1 MVEEVMRN
9 SYDVIIRNWN
19 KSVMKDLIED
29 RDTIC
34 ESIDTMISFFEE
46 TEEYEKCMKLVY
58 IKNDI
63 TSEYLTKKLIKNAL
77 QRYDKRRI

>member
-1 MVEEVMRN
+1 MTEEVMRN
-9 SYDVIIRNWN
+9 SYDVVVRHWN
-19 KSVMKDLIED
+19 TSVMRELIED

-34 ESIDTMISFFEE
+34 DSIDTMISFFEE

-63 TSEYLTKKLIKNAL
+63 TAEYLTRKLIKDEL
-77 QRYDKRRI
+77 

>member
-9 SYDVIIRNWN
+9 SYDVVVRHWN
-19 KSVMKDLIED
+19 KSVMRDLVKD

-34 ESIDTMISFFEE
+34 DSIDTMISFFEE

-63 TSEYLTKKLIKNAL
+63 TAEYLTRKLIKDEL
-77 QRYDKRRI
+77 

>member
-9 SYDVIIRNWN
+9 SYDVVVRNWN

-46 TEEYEKCMKLVY
+46 TEEYEKCWKLLC
-58 IKNDI
+58 IKDDI
-63 TSEYLTKKLIKNAL
+63 TAEYLIKKLIKNEL
-77 QRYDKRRI
+77 

>member
-9 SYDVIIRNWN
+9 SYDVVVRNWN
-19 KSVMKDLIED
+19 KSVMKDLVED
-29 RDTIC
+29 KDTIC
-34 ESIDTMISFFEE
+34 ESIDTMIKFFEE

-63 TSEYLTKKLIKNAL
+63 TAEYLTKKLIKDEL
-77 QRYDKRRI
+77 

>member
-9 SYDVIIRNWN
+9 SYDVVVRNWN
-19 KSVMKDLIED
+19 KSVMKDLVED
-29 RDTIC
+29 KDTIC
-34 ESIDTMISFFEE
+34 ESIDTMIKFFEE

-63 TSEYLTKKLIKNAL
+63 TAEYLTKKLIKDEL
-77 QRYDKRRI
+77 Q

>member
-63 TSEYLTKKLIKNAL
+63 TSEYLTKKLIKDAL
-77 QRYDKRRI
+77 R

>member
-1 MVEEVMRN
+1 MTEEVMRN
-9 SYDVIIRNWN
+9 SYDVVVRHWN
-19 KSVMKDLIED
+19 KSVMRELIED

-34 ESIDTMISFFEE
+34 DSIDTMISFFEE

-63 TSEYLTKKLIKNAL
+63 TAEYLTKKLIKNEL
-77 QRYDKRRI
+77 Q

>member
-9 SYDVIIRNWN
+9 SYDGVVRHWN
-19 KSVMKDLIED
+19 KSVMRDLVKD

-34 ESIDTMISFFEE
+34 DSIDTMISFFEE

-63 TSEYLTKKLIKNAL
+63 TAEYLTRKLIKDEL
-77 QRYDKRRI
+77 

>member
-9 SYDVIIRNWN
+9 SYDVVVRNWN

-29 RDTIC
+29 KDTIC
-34 ESIDTMISFFEE
+34 ESIDTMIKFFEE
-46 TEEYEKCMKLVY
+46 TEEYEKCMKLMY

-63 TSEYLTKKLIKNAL
+63 TAEYLTKKLIKDEL
-77 QRYDKRRI
+77 Q

>member
-1 MVEEVMRN
+1 MTEEVMRN
-9 SYDVIIRNWN
+9 SYDVVVRHWN
-19 KSVMKDLIED
+19 TSVMRELIED

-34 ESIDTMISFFEE
+34 DSIDAMISFFEE

-63 TSEYLTKKLIKNAL
+63 TAEYLTRKLIKDEL
-77 QRYDKRRI
+77 